1 MRKLTINTTRI
12 SNTQIQ
18 EELKIFY
25 QNPIAQV
32 STQLL
37 ATIALVVFFAVFAIR
52 PTILTM
58 TQLSKDISEK
68 QEIDKKLTQK
78 SAALSTLSTEYNK
91 MKSDIPILNTSIPST
106 PDFDGTLRRIEK
118 VASENNII
126 FSSLR
131 SKKIPEDNLELSAQ
145 PSINSFP
152 ITFSA
157 KGTFLD
163 LKKFFDTILT
173 MDRLVVLENVSFT
186 TSDTEESVFLTGT
199 MNIYYFGAAQQ
210 ESN

>member
-1 MRKLTINTTRI
+1 MRKFTINTSKI

-18 EELKIFY
+18 DELKIFY
-25 QNPIAQV
+25 QSPIAQV

-58 TQLSKDISEK
+58 TQLNKDISEK

-78 SAALSTLSTEYNK
+78 AAALSTLSTEYNK
-91 MKSDIPILNTSIPST
+91 MKSDVPVLNKSIPNA
-106 PDFDGTLRRIEK
+106 PDFDGTIRRIEK

-126 FSSLR
+126 FTSFR
-131 SKKIPEDNLELSAQ
+131 SKKIPENNLEVSAQ
-145 PSINSFP
+145 PSIYSFP

-157 KGTFLD
+157 RGSFLD

-173 MDRLVVLENVSFT
+173 MDRLVALENVSFT
-186 TSDTEESVFLTGT
+186 SSDTEESIFLTGT
-199 MNIYYFGAAQQ
+199 MNVYYFGSPQQ
-210 ESN
+210 GDK